1 MKLLAR
7 VVFGFLFVAGPVT
20 ADMLGVRAG
29 LEYWRANPEVVAG
42 DTGAAGR
49 WSLNNASG
57 MAWAARFE
65 HPIPLLP
72 NFAARYQQHDY
83 SAQAP
88 LLDSLR
94 LGQTVYSA
102 GQNIWQYQNYQHYD
116 MTAYYE
122 LLDNPLLS
130 VDLGLTVRQLKV
142 KSALNTSVINN
153 SANLSVMLPMLY
165 LDTEMGVWGTATVV
179 FAKGNYSRYQ
189 SDLNYDW
196 QAGIAWRFIDIAMFQ
211 AYLRAGWQ
219 YNKLAISDRDHLD
232 MQANGSGGFIGLYLD
247 F

>member
-7 VVFGFLFVAGPVT
+7 MVFGFLFVAGPVT

-29 LEYWRANPEVVAG
+29 LEYWRAKPEVVAG
-42 DTGAAGR
+42 NTGAAGR

-102 GQNIWQYQNYQHYD
+102 GQNIWQYQKYQHYD

-165 LDTEMGVWGTATVV
+165 LDTEMGVWGTDTVV

>member
-65 HPIPLLP
+65 HPILLLP

-102 GQNIWQYQNYQHYD
+102 GQNIWQYQKYQHYD

-165 LDTEMGVWGTATVV
+165 LDTEMGVWGTDTVV